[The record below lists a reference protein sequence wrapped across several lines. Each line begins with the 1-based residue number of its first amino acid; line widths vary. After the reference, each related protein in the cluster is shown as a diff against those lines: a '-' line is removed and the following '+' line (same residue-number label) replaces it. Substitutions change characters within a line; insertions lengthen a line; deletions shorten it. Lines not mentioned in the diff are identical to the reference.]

1 VWNRPYRG
9 RAPPA
14 RHTHGLRHAHVSWQ
28 LAGGAD
34 LQIVKERL
42 GHATITTTE
51 RCMHTLPGADE
62 AALAAL
68 GPACAMTV
76 RPTDVTSAHD
86 VPPCL
91 PGRGQQA
98 LTAVLPIG
106 T

>member
-1 VWNRPYRG
+1 MGTSPTTG
-9 RAPPA
+9 SAPTCGTGLTEAELPPA

-68 GPACAMTV
+68 ADIHRPRPA
-76 RPTDVTSAHD
+76 
-86 VPPCL
+86 
-91 PGRGQQA
+91 
-98 LTAVLPIG
+98 TA
-106 T
+106 